1 MEPKQI
7 LGMGKKTNS
16 IGNQTKSIGNK
27 SKGISN
33 KSIGI
38 SNQTK
43 SKGISNKSKS
53 KGISNK
59 GIGKSNQT
67 KGKSN
72 QTKGKIN
79 QTKGKS
85 NQTKGKSNQTKGKS
99 NQTKGKINQ
108 TKGKSKKMNRSL
120 IGNMPDFNNASSEI
134 KMSKQGLRKILKA
147 LFSDM
152 GLEEKEIIRMLK
164 DLGKDEE
171 SVQNLTTFINKTKKK
186 DLQRK
191 TDIIINM
198 NQLKENILSIY
209 KLFDELNNNLGILFE
224 RKKP

>member
-27 SKGISN
+27 SK
-33 KSIGI
+33 

-72 QTKGKIN
+72 QTKGK
-79 QTKGKS
+79 S
-85 NQTKGKSNQTKGKS
+85 NQTKGISNKSKSISNQSKS
-99 NQTKGKINQ
+99 
-108 TKGKSKKMNRSL
+108 KSKKINRSL
-120 IGNMPDFNNASSEI
+120 VGSMPDFNNASSEI

>member
-7 LGMGKKTNS
+7 LGMGEKTNS

-27 SKGISN
+27 SKSISN
-33 KSIGI
+33 KKNGKSNKSKG
-38 SNQTK
+38 NQTK
-43 SKGISNKSKS
+43 SIGKSNKSKS

-59 GIGKSNQT
+59 SKGISNKKNGISNKSKSISNQSKSISNQT
-67 KGKSN
+67 KS
-72 QTKGKIN
+72 
-79 QTKGKS
+79 
-85 NQTKGKSNQTKGKS
+85 
-99 NQTKGKINQ
+99 
-108 TKGKSKKMNRSL
+108 KSKKINRSL
-120 IGNMPDFNNASSEI
+120 VGNMPDFNNASSEI

-209 KLFDELNNNLGILFE
+209 KLFDELNNNLDILFE